1 MKRTNKLVAASLLGS
16 LLLLILFVPSAQHA
30 IDTVFSPLRV
40 LIYPRASI
48 DQQPDENNSSVASGS
63 EDEMQIISYSPNVG
77 RREVIVD
84 IGDRDVSVGFAAT
97 VNDVLVGEVVDV
109 SSKRARVLLINDPR
123 FRVIADTARGAKG
136 LINSNYR
143 QIILIDIAQNQPIQP
158 GDTVRTLSSQYPNV
172 HDVAIGVV
180 DEIMNSDDLLKQ
192 ALLSQ
197 PVELDNLQRI
207 SIP

>member
-1 MKRTNKLVAASLLGS
+1 
-16 LLLLILFVPSAQHA
+16 
-30 IDTVFSPLRV
+30 
-40 LIYPRASI
+40 
-48 DQQPDENNSSVASGS
+48 
-63 EDEMQIISYSPNVG
+63 MQIISYSPNVG